1 MLRKGLGCWVYFKN
15 TINTRKGVKTIDGM
29 TLGGAKATIVL
40 RKKTYMLGLF

>member
-1 MLRKGLGCWVYFKN
+1 LGVGSILRN